1 MKYLLP
7 FGLILFFNFSSAQSV
22 LKFEKDTYDFGE
34 IAEEGGYA
42 ETTFEFINEGDK
54 PVKIYNVKASCGCT
68 TPGWSKEEIMP
79 GDTGFVKARYNPR
92 NRPGRFRK
100 SLNIKSSGGQRTVYI
115 MGFVKP
121 KARDVL
127 EEFSI
132 ATGDLRMKYRSL
144 NLGRMTTET
153 MIEKDF
159 DVYNSGN
166 DSLQLYPQSMEI
178 PAHIQLSL
186 IPEKLAPKQKGIIK
200 IMFDPIKKND
210 LGFLSDNITIQTDS
224 IVTEKNQFNVIS
236 TIEEFF
242 PEMSAE
248 ELDKSPKLLI
258 SERVFDFG
266 KVKSGDLVVA
276 EFTLTN
282 GGKEKLNFRKIKSN
296 CSCVTYEIKS
306 SNIKKGKSQVLKL
319 TFDTSGRRGNQYK
332 TISIFSNDPTAPTQ
346 MITIKG
352 TLQKAEEN
360 NN

>member
-1 MKYLLP
+1 
-7 FGLILFFNFSSAQSV
+7 
-22 LKFEKDTYDFGE
+22 
-34 IAEEGGYA
+34 
-42 ETTFEFINEGDK
+42 
-54 PVKIYNVKASCGCT
+54 
-68 TPGWSKEEIMP
+68 
-79 GDTGFVKARYNPR
+79 
-92 NRPGRFRK
+92 
-100 SLNIKSSGGQRTVYI
+100 
-115 MGFVKP
+115 
-121 KARDVL
+121 
-127 EEFSI
+127 
-132 ATGDLRMKYRSL
+132 
-144 NLGRMTTET
+144 
-153 MIEKDF
+153 
-159 DVYNSGN
+159 
-166 DSLQLYPQSMEI
+166 MEI